1 MLNIANVAK
10 KKKRCL
16 IVTKLLATNTKQL
29 ADYAITF
36 VSFAY
41 RFILTLESF

>member
-1 MLNIANVAK
+1 MLDAANTAK
-10 KKKRCL
+10 KEKHYL
-16 IVTKLLATNTKQL
+16 ITAKLLAINTKQL

-41 RFILTLESF
+41 